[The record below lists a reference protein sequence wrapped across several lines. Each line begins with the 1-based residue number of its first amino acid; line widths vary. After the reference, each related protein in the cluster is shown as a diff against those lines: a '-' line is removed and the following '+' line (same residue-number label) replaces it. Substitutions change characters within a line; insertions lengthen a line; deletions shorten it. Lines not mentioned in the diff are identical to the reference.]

1 MINSFLTDLFILII
15 TYFFL
20 QNNTDR
26 QICAKLLVNKNEGYV
41 KNLKHRVR
49 IFVGLENSYIHF
61 FTGPILLFGYYLD
74 LIKDTILV
82 YRLQFILGGF
92 TAIFTH
98 YNKFSSIV
106 STLDN
111 FMILLS
117 NSALDFFVNLFFL
130 MQFPIE
136 RPNINP

>member
-1 MINSFLTDLFILII
+1 MINSFITDLSILII
-15 TYFFL
+15 TYFFF

-26 QICAKLLVNKNEGYV
+26 QICAKLLVNKGYV
-41 KNLKHRVR
+41 KNLKDRVKK
-49 IFVGLENSYIHF
+49 FVGLENSHIHF

-82 YRLQFILGGF
+82 YRLQFISGGF

-106 STLDN
+106 RTLDS

-130 MQFPIE
+130 KQCPTE
-136 RPNINP
+136 RDQIFNP

>member
-26 QICAKLLVNKNEGYV
+26 QICAKLLVNKGYV
-41 KNLKHRVR
+41 KNLKNRVKK
-49 IFVGLENSYIHF
+49 FVGLENSHIHF

-106 STLDN
+106 STLGS
-111 FMILLS
+111 FMIL
-117 NSALDFFVNLFFL
+117 
-130 MQFPIE
+130 
-136 RPNINP
+136 

>member
-106 STLDN
+106 STLDS

-117 NSALDFFVNLFFL
+117 NSALDFFVNLFF
-130 MQFPIE
+130 
-136 RPNINP
+136 

>member
-1 MINSFLTDLFILII
+1 MINSFIRDLYILII
-15 TYFFL
+15 TYFFF

-26 QICAKLLVNKNEGYV
+26 QICAKLLVNKGYV
-41 KNLKHRVR
+41 KNLKNRVKK
-49 IFVGLENSYIHF
+49 FVGLENSHIHF

-92 TAIFTH
+92 TDIFTN
-98 YNKFSSIV
+98 YNKFSSV
-106 STLDN
+106 VRTWDS
-111 FMILLS
+111 FMILFS
-117 NSALDFFVNLFFL
+117 NSALDFFCRLIFL

-136 RPNINP
+136 RDQIFNP